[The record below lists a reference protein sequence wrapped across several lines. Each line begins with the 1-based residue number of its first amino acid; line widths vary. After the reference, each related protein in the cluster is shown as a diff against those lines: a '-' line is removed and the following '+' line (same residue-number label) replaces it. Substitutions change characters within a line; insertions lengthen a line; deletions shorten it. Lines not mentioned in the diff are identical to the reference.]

1 MEEVKCSI
9 CGSEDTQEELTYRV
23 EQQEMGRVYS
33 CADRLGCL
41 MRVCAGIRDNI
52 IKATT
57 TKRPKATKYVI
68 IYNASGNNLNTGMY
82 WSGVNG
88 WGSLYCADRFMQ
100 DELSSYRLPEHGRW
114 AQV

>member
-41 MRVCAGIRDNI
+41 MRVCAGLAKDMG
-52 IKATT
+52 IK
-57 TKRPKATKYVI
+57 KPKATKYVI
-68 IYNASGNNLNTGMY
+68 INNAIAADDLGASLY

-88 WGSLYCADRFMQ
+88 WGGLYGADRFMQ